1 MLSLG
6 PRSLGILSVKA
17 DFSKAAFGGR
27 RHINVSLLQLQHSY
41 STVTRKRSKIYSPV
55 TVGTHYIYNW
65 SSYSVLRCPAAPNG
79 PRNRQIFARLRRAPS
94 LAFLGRHA

>member
-55 TVGTHYIYNW
+55 TVGTHWLQPYAVRRSITGHLTAR
-65 SSYSVLRCPAAPNG
+65 SEVSRGAKRTQKPPN
-79 PRNRQIFARLRRAPS
+79 FRAPTARS
-94 LAFLGRHA
+94 

>member
-17 DFSKAAFGGR
+17 DFFKAAFGGR

-41 STVTRKRSKIYSPV
+41 STVTRKRSKVVIKIIV
-55 TVGTHYIYNW
+55 QLQ
-65 SSYSVLRCPAAPNG
+65 SVLT
-79 PRNRQIFARLRRAPS
+79 
-94 LAFLGRHA
+94 